1 MKKILC
7 ALLVTVLALSVVAC
21 TGRQNNVA
29 SNPNSS
35 SNISSSQ
42 ISEQVGSSS
51 SQTENSSD
59 SSVVVESSSIQIV
72 SSSSESKVP
81 SSSVISSSSIE
92 SSTPSSSESFSSSSV
107 VSSSSITPS
116 SSSSQVSSSSVAQ
129 VYSVSVTSAIGGT
142 ISATPTSGSS
152 GTTITLSSTAE
163 TGYQLDYY
171 TVDGVK
177 ISGNTFT
184 LTKNVTVSAV
194 FSKVQYTI
202 TINNVE
208 GGTVTANVSSATMG
222 TQVTLTVSC
231 NDHYS
236 LKSLKVNGQ
245 DVLNE
250 KSFTMPACN
259 VTITVEYSYTAH
271 WTPEA

>member
-21 TGRQNNVA
+21 TGRQNEVA
-29 SNPNSS
+29 SNPTSS
-35 SNISSSQ
+35 SSVSSQ
-42 ISEQVGSSS
+42 SSEQVSATSS
-51 SQTENSSD
+51 NSEKPS
-59 SSVVVESSSIQIV
+59 ESSTLV
-72 SSSSESKVP
+72 E

-129 VYSVSVTSAIGGT
+129 VYSVSVTNAIGGT
-142 ISATPTSGSS
+142 VLATQTSGKY
-152 GTTITLSSTAE
+152 GDTITLSSTAE
-163 TGYQLDYY
+163 TGYKLDYY
-171 TVDGVK
+171 TVDGEK
-177 ISGNTFT
+177 ITGNTFT

-202 TINNVE
+202 TINNVD
-208 GGTVTANVSSATMG
+208 GGTITANVNKATMG
-222 TQVTLTVSC
+222 TTITLTVSC
-231 NDHYS
+231 NEHYS

-245 DVLNE
+245 DITST
-250 KSFTMPACN
+250 KTFTMPADN